1 MEIKVKYSNGKLLSN
16 NKDIILNNVADIHD
30 IAKNDPKALTTKL
43 FFGIVKDVDGDTRL
57 IVVTPV
63 RSLADND
70 VIYLYIWDKYAK
82 YWHRLEK
89 FTETR
94 TIFDSYDECVDFY
107 MRTES
112 GASVYEESGKSI
124 ADELLDEVEENSR
137 EDAERKNFD
146 ESCERVMKYERV
158 MKIEEYRKLTD
169 EIAKLKGE
177 LKNAENHFKFAEE
190 DYNKALDE
198 YRLITREFERKR
210 DVRDTAKKVKDE
222 WKKKIEELEKRC
234 DELVID
240 YGTNDSDQAA
250 IWGDFLRKCFG
261 E

>member
-112 GASVYEESGKSI
+112 GVSVCEVGEKSI
-124 ADELLDEVEENSR
+124 ADELLDEVEEKSR

-146 ESCERVMKYERV
+146 ELCERVKN
-158 MKIEEYRKLTD
+158 IEEYRKLTD
-169 EIAKLKGE
+169 EITKMKSE
-177 LKNAENHFKFAEE
+177 MKNAETHFKFADEE
-190 DYNKALDE
+190 YNKAVEE

-222 WKKKIEELEKRC
+222 WEKKIEELEKYR

>member
-43 FFGIVKDVDGDTRL
+43 FFGIVKDVDGDTRI

-107 MRTES
+107 MRSEF

-124 ADELLDEVEENSR
+124 ADELLDEVEEKSR

-146 ESCERVMKYERV
+146 ELCERVK
-158 MKIEEYRKLTD
+158 KIEEYRKLTD
-169 EIAKLKGE
+169 EITKMKSE
-177 LKNAENHFKFAEE
+177 MKNAESHFEFADD

-222 WKKKIEELEKRC
+222 WEKKIEELENRR
-234 DELVID
+234 DELVIE
-240 YGTNDSDQAA
+240 YGTNYSDQAA
-250 IWGDFLRKCFG
+250 VWGDFLCKYFG

>member
-1 MEIKVKYSNGKLLSN
+1 MEIKVKYCNGKLHSN
-16 NKDIILNNVADIHD
+16 NKDIILNNVADIRE
-30 IAKNDPKALTTKL
+30 IAMNVPSALSTELFYGIINDY
-43 FFGIVKDVDGDTRL
+43 DGQKR
-57 IVVTPV
+57 ISFITPV
-63 RSLADND
+63 RSLADSD
-70 VIYLYIWDKYAK
+70 VIYLYVFDKHK
-82 YWHRLEK
+82 KCWCRLDK

-124 ADELLDEVEENSR
+124 ADELLDEVEEKSR

-222 WKKKIEELEKRC
+222 WEKKIEELEKRC

-240 YGTNDSDQAA
+240 YGTHDSAQAA

>member
-1 MEIKVKYSNGKLLSN
+1 MKIKVKYNNGKLLSN
-16 NKDIILNNVADIHD
+16 NKDIILNNVADIHE
-30 IAKNDPKALTTKL
+30 IAKNEPSSMSTNL
-43 FFGIVKDVDGDTRL
+43 FFGIIKDVDGKKRIFL
-57 IVVTPV
+57 VAPV
-63 RSLADND
+63 RSLTDDD
-70 VIYLYIWDKYAK
+70 VIYLYVFGKNPRR
-82 YWHRLEK
+82 WHRLDK

-112 GASVYEESGKSI
+112 GASVYGESGKSI
-124 ADELLDEVEENSR
+124 ADELLDEVEKKSR

-146 ESCERVMKYERV
+146 ELCERVK
-158 MKIEEYRKLTD
+158 KIEEYRKLTD
-169 EIAKLKGE
+169 EIAKMKSE
-177 LKNAENHFKFAEE
+177 MKNAESHFKFADDE
-190 DYNKALDE
+190 YNKAVDE

-222 WKKKIEELEKRC
+222 WEKKIEEMEKRR

-240 YGTNDSDQAA
+240 YGTNNSDEAA
-250 IWGDFLRKCFG
+250 VWGDLLRKCF